1 MTEKLYYENVYMK
14 SFDAKVISCIKNDK
28 NYEVILDKT
37 AFFPEGGGQPG
48 DRGCIGSAKVIDTIE
63 KDNEIIHICE
73 NAVSDDVHCTIDWD
87 FRFSNMQHHSGEHIF
102 SGITH
107 SLTGFDNVGFHMGE
121 NEVTVD
127 FNGPISHELLAEIE
141 NKTNEVIYENRR
153 INIILPSADELKNYN
168 YRSKKELT
176 GQVRLVEIEGADLCA
191 CCGTHVALTGE
202 VGIVKAVS
210 SMNYKQGVRIT
221 LCIGKKALEDYGQKN
236 NSIYTI
242 SASLKA
248 KADEIADAVENM
260 KAKLNDT
267 RFALAQAKKE
277 LLALKAKNVTTDFP
291 VIFDF
296 GGSADE
302 ARIGADMLADK
313 VTVAYAFS
321 GNDEAGYKY
330 AVVSRTEDLRETAKA
345 LNNSLNGRGGGKPE
359 CVMGTVKAS
368 KKEIEKYILSQI
380 GK

>member
-14 SFDAKVISCIKNDK
+14 TFDAKVISCIEIDG

-48 DRGCIGSAKVIDTIE
+48 DRGNIGSAKVIDTIE
-63 KDNEIIHICE
+63 KGDEIIHICK
-73 NAVSDDVHCTIDWD
+73 NAVSGDVHCGIDWD
-87 FRFSNMQHHSGEHIF
+87 YRFSNMQQHAGEHIF

-121 NEVTVD
+121 SEVTVD
-127 FNGPISHELLAEIE
+127 FNGPISRELLTEIE
-141 NKTNEVIYENRR
+141 NKTNEVIYENRK
-153 INIILPSADELKNYN
+153 INIILPSAEELKNYN
-168 YRSKKELT
+168 YRSKKEIT

-221 LCIGKKALEDYGQKN
+221 LCIGKKALEDYTQKN
-236 NSIYTI
+236 NSVYTI

-260 KAKLNDT
+260 KTKLNET
-267 RFALAQAKKE
+267 RFALVEAKKE
-277 LLALKAKNVTTDFP
+277 LLALKAENITADFP

-296 GGSADE
+296 DGSADE
-302 ARIGADMLADK
+302 ARIAADMLANK
-313 VTVAYAFS
+313 VPVAYAFS

-330 AVVSRTEDLRETAKA
+330 AIVSRTEDLRETAKA

-368 KKEIEKYILSQI
+368 KKEIEKYILSQM
-380 GK
+380 KK